1 MANAGD
7 SGDANVAAL
16 RDKKNTIIERN
27 SGSALSSSSPST
39 SNPDLEPLDYQT
51 SWSSKLSKRDVLSVI
66 ADIDIDGDVSSLTFT
81 DATEDGSSDVSMAPA
96 AARVRFSK
104 PLVSAVHTIPR
115 LTSEQIRLLYYSR
128 SERYFFKRQY
138 RLEKMLARQDDSS
151 TAYPDR
157 EDMLIGLT
165 LVI

>member
-1 MANAGD
+1 MANAGS
-7 SGDANVAAL
+7 SGDVNVAAL
-16 RDKKNTIIERN
+16 RDMKNTIIERN
-27 SGSALSSSSPST
+27 SGSALSSSSSSPST
-39 SNPDLEPLDYQT
+39 SNLDLEPLDYRA
-51 SWSSKLSKRDVLSVI
+51 KCNLLSVI
-66 ADIDIDGDVSSLTFT
+66 TDIDIDGDVNSLSFT
-81 DATEDGSSDVSMAPA
+81 DTTEDGSSDVSMAPA

>member
-1 MANAGD
+1 MANAGN
-7 SGDANVAAL
+7 SGDANVPAL
-16 RDKKNTIIERN
+16 REMKNTIIERN
-27 SGSALSSSSPST
+27 SGSALSSPSPST
-39 SNPDLEPLDYQT
+39 SNLDLEPLDYLA
-51 SWSSKLSKRDVLSVI
+51 KCNLLSVI
-66 ADIDIDGDVSSLTFT
+66 TDIDIDGDVSSLTFT

-96 AARVRFSK
+96 TARVRFSK